1 MQKGA
6 FSEFLTQHLQELDD
20 DEGNIYCNACRKL
33 VTQPKSVSH
42 TELLAIQNA
51 IQDKELK
58 AILERSIST
67 ISGNSGDK
75 S

>member
-1 MQKGA
+1 MHA
-6 FSEFLTQHLQELDD
+6 INWSLNRFIPF
-20 DEGNIYCNACRKL
+20 A
-33 VTQPKSVSH
+33 
-42 TELLAIQNA
+42 ELLAIQNA
-51 IQDKELK
+51 IQDKEVK

>member
-20 DEGNIYCNACRKL
+20 DEGIIYCNACHKL
-33 VTQPKSVSH
+33 VAHPESFS
-42 TELLAIQNA
+42 ELLAIQNA
-51 IQDKELK
+51 IQDKEVK

-67 ISGNSGDK
+67 MSATSGDK